1 LLANQISIQR
11 SAIGHQPRTIAEGN
25 RYNIGEV
32 LGNFDKIFIKHE
44 VGKMS
49 IEQAIAFMEKTA
61 ADRSLQQQLQ
71 EIMLPGKA
79 DTSSLDKWEGA
90 ESTPLPDPQGT
101 AVLKLAANYG
111 FEFSLDEL
119 IQVIDMFAKHQSG
132 EISEAEFTEF
142 ISSSNLHQDFK
153 DHLFSAEQ
161 TIELVFL
168 NFSG

>member
-1 LLANQISIQR
+1 
-11 SAIGHQPRTIAEGN
+11 
-25 RYNIGEV
+25 
-32 LGNFDKIFIKHE
+32 
-44 VGKMS
+44 MS

-61 ADRSLQQQLQ
+61 TDQLLQQQLQ
-71 EIMLPGKA
+71 GIMIAGKA
-79 DTSSLDKWEGA
+79 DTSSLDKLDGA
-90 ESTPLPDPQGT
+90 VSRALQAQQGT
-101 AVLKLAANYG
+101 AVLKLAATYG

-119 IQVIDMFAKHQSG
+119 MQVIDLFAKHQSG
-132 EISEAEFTEF
+132 EISEAEFTEI

>member
-1 LLANQISIQR
+1 MLENQIGIQR
-11 SAIGHQPRTIAEGN
+11 SAIGHQPKTVAEGT

-44 VGKMS
+44 VVKMS

-71 EIMLPGKA
+71 GIMLPGKA
-79 DTSSLDKWEGA
+79 DTSSLDKLEGA
-90 ESTPLPDPQGT
+90 ESTALPDRQGT
-101 AVLKLAANYG
+101 AVLKLAATYG
-111 FEFSLDEL
+111 FDFSLDEL
-119 IQVIDMFAKHQSG
+119 MQVIDIFAKHQSG

-142 ISSSNLHQDFK
+142 ISSSNLHQDVK

-168 NFSG
+168 NSPG

>member
-1 LLANQISIQR
+1 
-11 SAIGHQPRTIAEGN
+11 
-25 RYNIGEV
+25 
-32 LGNFDKIFIKHE
+32 
-44 VGKMS
+44 MS
-49 IEQAIAFMEKTA
+49 IEHAIAFMEKTA
-61 ADRSLQQQLQ
+61 TDQLLQQQLQ
-71 EIMLPGKA
+71 GIMLPGKA
-79 DTSSLDKWEGA
+79 DTSSLDKLDGA
-90 ESTPLPDPQGT
+90 ESTVLPDRQGT
-101 AVLKLAANYG
+101 AVLKLAATYG

-119 IQVIDMFAKHQSG
+119 MQVVGMFAKHQSG